1 MSDSDSPL
9 PPNEPAPASAKR
21 PDEDLSSLSPQLNPG
36 KMEESR
42 QFEERGFT
50 ENSFRVPSAP
60 VLSHHEAAT
69 KYRHRRRRQLRL
81 CIFLFLSTW
90 VSTTLV
96 GSGFVP
102 LVALPGFFDTE
113 LQETILADFSKG
125 QISPSDRNQV
135 FSEWYSGLLMQ
146 GFSYSI
152 PLMLILLCHEMGHF
166 LQAVRYRVPASFPFF
181 IPLPIPPLG
190 TMGAVI
196 AQGRGAADR
205 KQMFD
210 IAVSGPLAGLFVTL
224 PILYFGIEASHFE
237 FEFLMAGRYVEFGEP
252 LIIQWFIT
260 WIHGPTPNGQILVMH
275 GMAHAGWVGIF
286 VTALN
291 LIPIGQLDGG
301 HLAYT
306 LLGKPAHWIAFAVV
320 FAAAGYMIATGTYSY
335 ILFLILILVMGM
347 RHPPTRDDTVSLG
360 TFRHVLGWLT
370 LAFLL
375 IGFTPTPIVI
385 GQG

>member
-1 MSDSDSPL
+1 MSDSDSSL
-9 PPNEPAPASAKR
+9 PPNEPAAASAKR
-21 PDEDLSSLSPQLNPG
+21 ADEDLSSLPLQP
-36 KMEESR
+36 EESR
-42 QFEERGFT
+42 QSREQEFT
-50 ENSFRVPSAP
+50 ENSVRVTSAP
-60 VLSHHEAAT
+60 ILSPQKAAAW
-69 KYRHRRRRQLRL
+69 YRRRRRRQLRL

-96 GSGFVP
+96 GSGFLP
-102 LVALPGFFDTE
+102 LFALPGFFDAERQEMILTE
-113 LQETILADFSKG
+113 FNQG
-125 QISPSDRNQV
+125 QTSAPDQDQM
-135 FSEWYSGLLMQ
+135 FSEWYLGWLMQ

-205 KQMFD
+205 RQMFD
-210 IAVSGPLAGLFVTL
+210 IAVSGPLAGLVVTL

-237 FEFLMAGRYVEFGEP
+237 PKLMMPHRYVEFGEP
-252 LIIQWFIT
+252 LIIQWFIA

-301 HLAYT
+301 HLVYT
-306 LLGKPAHWIAFAVV
+306 LLGKPAHWIAVAVV
-320 FAAAGYMIATGTYSY
+320 FVAAGYMITAGTYSY
-335 ILFLILILVMGM
+335 ILFLILIMVMGT